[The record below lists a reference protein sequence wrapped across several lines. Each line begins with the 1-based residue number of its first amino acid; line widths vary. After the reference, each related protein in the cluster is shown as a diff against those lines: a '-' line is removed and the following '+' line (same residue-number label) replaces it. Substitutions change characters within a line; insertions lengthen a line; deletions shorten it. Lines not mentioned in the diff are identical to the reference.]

1 MTYNFDRYN
10 KLIVLLYSLV
20 FLISE
25 NGTMDRI
32 APQFFI
38 LSILNFLTIGY
49 LFLTQQYLSLK
60 FKDSKNPIF
69 YFLFLVLLIF
79 FSQVFSL
86 FFSENIVESI
96 FSLNGYFQFYLSLI
110 NLIFLVKNLIK
121 FKDFFLILIISLL
134 LLESFY
140 VFYQIIYRYVN
151 EFDFVYGNFGRVFD
165 IRGFTGNINITAFSI
180 VYKIPFLLY
189 FISTKIYSKIIIS
202 SLFFLLSICIIDINH
217 LGSRGAILSL
227 IILLLSFIFYL
238 FITKK
243 SKTLIFILIFLSI
256 TSFYVS
262 NTIAGSKVVYERIS
276 SISPNTKDGSVDQ
289 RLRYYGQIFEYVS
302 ENPFKPIGVGI
313 YKLKSIEFDKIN
325 ISDYIIPYHSHN
337 DFLEILI
344 ESGFIAFLSYLLIF
358 VILIY
363 LATINFFVHRQLFF
377 YPIGIFFGIYLFDT
391 SINFPIF
398 RPVSFIFF
406 SLIVALS
413 LRMNEEV

>member
-1 MTYNFDRYN
+1 MTFKLSDYN
-10 KLIVLLYSLV
+10 KFIVLLYSLV

-32 APQFFI
+32 GPQFFV
-38 LSILNFLTIGY
+38 LSILNFITIGY
-49 LFLTQQYLSLK
+49 LFLTEQYLSLK
-60 FKDSKNPIF
+60 FKDANNPIF
-69 YFLFLVLLIF
+69 YLLASILLIF

-96 FSLNGYFQFYLSLI
+96 FSLNGYFQFYLTLI
-110 NLIFLVKNLIK
+110 NLIFLVKNSTK
-121 FKDFFLILIISLL
+121 YKDFFLTLIISLL

-140 VFYQIIYRYVN
+140 VFYQICYRYVN
-151 EFDFVYGNFGRVFD
+151 EFDVVYGNFGRVFD

-189 FISTKIYSKIIIS
+189 FLSTNKYSKI
-202 SLFFLLSICIIDINH
+202 FFYPIFFALSISIIDISH
-217 LGSRGAILSL
+217 LGSRGAVLCL
-227 IILLLSFIFYL
+227 IILLLSFMFYL

-243 SKTLIFILIFLSI
+243 SKKLILSVIFFSI
-256 TSFYVS
+256 TSFFVS
-262 NTIAGSKVVYERIS
+262 NIIAGSKVVSERIS
-276 SISPNTKDGSVDQ
+276 SISPTTKDGSVDQ
-289 RLRYYGQIFEYVS
+289 RLRYYSQIFEYVS

-313 YKLKSIEFDKIN
+313 YKLKSIEFDKVN

-337 DFLEILI
+337 DFFEILI

-358 VILIY
+358 GILIY
-363 LATINFFVHRQLFF
+363 IATINFFVHKQLFF
-377 YPIGIFFGIYLFDT
+377 YPIVIFFGIYLFDS

-413 LRMNEEV
+413 LRLNEEI